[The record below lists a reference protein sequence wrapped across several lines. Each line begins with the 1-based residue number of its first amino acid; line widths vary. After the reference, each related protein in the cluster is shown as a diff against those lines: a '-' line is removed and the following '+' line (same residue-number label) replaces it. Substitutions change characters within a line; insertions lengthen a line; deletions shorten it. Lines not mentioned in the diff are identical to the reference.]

1 MNCYWGCFFWIHA
14 CVTRV
19 PCCFCIVSLKSV
31 QVAARWS
38 SIVTVARTNRVVD
51 GDITLR
57 HGIGL
62 DPCWQ
67 AGAIWGY
74 SGAKI
79 KEALGTKIYKDVLK
93 FREEAATAKNTVNTW
108 KGHWHFLCRPHL
120 WGVAAKKYWVL
131 STRAGARYSPVFG
144 LRGLD
149 LWICVSICVS
159 NCCCFFLKHVE
170 VTEVIASVQLF

>member
-1 MNCYWGCFFWIHA
+1 M
-14 CVTRV
+14 
-19 PCCFCIVSLKSV
+19 

-93 FREEAATAKNTVNTW
+93 FREEAAQRKTQSTHEKDIGTFCADPICGELRQRNTGCYPLVLEPGTAPS
-108 KGHWHFLCRPHL
+108 L
-120 WGVAAKKYWVL
+120 A
-131 STRAGARYSPVFG
+131 S
-144 LRGLD
+144 
-149 LWICVSICVS
+149 
-159 NCCCFFLKHVE
+159 E
-170 VTEVIASVQLF
+170 V